1 MRDCSTKKIG
11 YASSNLAITALIE
24 LHLKSIGGP
33 INYYKCQTCEQYHL
47 TSRGPAIPE
56 LSKNNSN
63 SSTQNEINKWKN
75 KFKDY

>member
-11 YASSNLAITALIE
+11 YSSSNLAITALIE
-24 LHLKSIGGP
+24 LNLKSIGGP
-33 INYYKCQTCEQYHL
+33 INYYKCEICDQYHL

-56 LSKNNSN
+56 LSSKKAN
-63 SSTQNEINKWKN
+63 SSTSNDALKWIK